1 MKRVLFAF
9 FGTLICGLVLFA
21 LVSCFQ
27 AIPSPRLFGEAI
39 GFLAVLFAVAAGLD
53 GKRRRAANG
62 TPGRCGD
69 GKPSVLPQPA
79 NDGGGH
85 SIVFRPQR
93 TPILIGTLIPTCL
106 AVGYILALGIYEP
119 VRLFGGLQI
128 PGPAVV
134 GPCLFGA
141 AVYLVLLIRSCL
153 PGREIVVD
161 ASGIILPGRRR
172 VTWDQI
178 TEVKLCNAG
187 SVGFLAILRIGLNDG
202 RRIHLRSYQTG
213 CELRR
218 LYAAIQACFEQHAK
232 RAEVHGQSREPQD
245 AVIPPPVGV
254 HPR

>member
-9 FGTLICGLVLFA
+9 FGTLVGGLVLFG
-21 LVSCFQ
+21 LVSCFRP
-27 AIPSPRLFGEAI
+27 IPSPRLFGEAI

-69 GKPSVLPQPA
+69 GEPSVPLQPA

-202 RRIHLRSYQTG
+202 HRIHLRSYQTG

-218 LYAAIQACFEQHAK
+218 LYAAIQACFQAHEQHG
-232 RAEVHGQSREPQD
+232 ELHGQGTEQRD
-245 AVIPPPVGV
+245 DLV
-254 HPR
+254 HPSIGGHPR